1 MSEVSMQSI
10 TIGELKNVCDTQ
22 TDCSKCPFKCG
33 LDKIMMNQ
41 LCKKTIDT
49 DNVRYPIRIADIVDS
64 DYYCYPCDF
73 YKGDCTK
80 CELTVFITIGD
91 CEFPVCVTNLCNIIS
106 GEYLKH
112 FKDGMIYLSNKH
124 IKKTGMEELMHG
136 EETKQSD

>member
-1 MSEVSMQSI
+1 MSEVSMTTI

-49 DNVRYPIRIADIVDS
+49 DMVRYPIRIRDIVDT
-64 DYYCYPCDF
+64 DYNYPCDF
-73 YKGDCTK
+73 YKGECSQ
-80 CELTVFITIGD
+80 CEFTIFITIGD
-91 CEFPVCVTNLCNIIS
+91 CEFPVCINDLCNVIR
-106 GEYLKH
+106 GEYLEH
-112 FKDGMIYLSNKH
+112 FKDGMIYLSSKH
-124 IKKTGMEELMHG
+124 IKKTGMEALVYG